1 MKLRKIV
8 LSLAVIGLLFASCDD
23 SKKKEAEAEAAA
35 KAEQLKMEEEAA
47 AQKAEEEARLT
58 AEFEANTVAAIA
70 MKNENFSTL
79 ASAVKN
85 AGLAETLSSE
95 GPFTVF
101 APTNE
106 AFSKVPKATLDN
118 LMKDENQKNLAGLLT
133 YHVVS
138 GEWKAADLVKAIQD
152 NKNKYEVATVQGEI
166 LTLSLKDGKVMIKDA
181 KGGTSTV
188 VMADVDASN
197 GVIHAI
203 DKVVMPKA

>member
-1 MKLRKIV
+1 MKIRKIV
-8 LSLAVIGLLFASCDD
+8 VSLAVIGLLFASCDD
-23 SKKKEAEAEAAA
+23 SKKKEAEAEAAV

-118 LMKDENQKNLAGLLT
+118 LMKDENKKKLAGLLT

-138 GEWKAADLVKAIQD
+138 GEWKAADLVKVIQE
-152 NKNKYEVATVQGEI
+152 NNNKYEVVTIQGEI
-166 LTLSLKDGKVMIKDA
+166 LTLSLKDNKVMIKDA
-181 KGGTSTV
+181 KGGSSTV
-188 VMADVDASN
+188 IITDVDASN

-203 DKVVMPKA
+203 DKVIMPKA